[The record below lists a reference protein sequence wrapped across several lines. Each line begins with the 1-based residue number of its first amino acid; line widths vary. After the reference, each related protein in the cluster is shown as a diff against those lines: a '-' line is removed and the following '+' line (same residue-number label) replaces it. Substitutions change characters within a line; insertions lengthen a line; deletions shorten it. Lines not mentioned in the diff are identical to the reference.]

1 MKLKH
6 FSAKIL
12 LHHFCTCYREEHQ
25 TATLPV
31 EIFLKLKV
39 TLDEI
44 TGTVSSFSS
53 VHLKGHIAKLC

>member
-12 LHHFCTCYREEHQ
+12 LHLFCICYRQEHQ
-25 TATLPV
+25 TAALPV

-44 TGTVSSFSS
+44 MGTVSSLSS